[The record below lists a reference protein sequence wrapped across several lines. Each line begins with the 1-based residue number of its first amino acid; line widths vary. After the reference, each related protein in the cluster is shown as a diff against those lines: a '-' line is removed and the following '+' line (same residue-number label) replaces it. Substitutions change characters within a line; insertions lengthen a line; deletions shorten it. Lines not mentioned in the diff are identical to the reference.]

1 MSEADNI
8 KVIFLDIDGV
18 LNNEEHIVKIHGLLG
33 KEQYLDLLREIGEL
47 PFDYR
52 SCELLQKF
60 TKETNVEVILS
71 STWRLNPEAPNIIK
85 RYAGIEIKDITPRLH
100 SIRGEEIQQYLDN
113 HKEITNYVILDDDND
128 MLESQKEHFVKV
140 NNKYGLTIKEIIQCE
155 NILK

>member
-1 MSEADNI
+1 M

-33 KEQYLDLLREIGEL
+33 EEQYLDLLREIGEL

-52 SCELLQKF
+52 SCKLLQEF
-60 TKETNVEVILS
+60 IKETNVEIILS

-100 SIRGEEIQQYLDN
+100 GIRGEEIQQYLDS
-113 HKEITNYVILDDDND
+113 HKEITNYVILDDDSD

-140 NNKYGLTIKEIIQCE
+140 NNKVGLTIKEIIQCE

>member
-1 MSEADNI
+1 M

-18 LNNEEHIVKIHGLLG
+18 LNNEEHIVKIHNLLG
-33 KEQYLDLLREIGEL
+33 EEQYLDILRKIGEL

-52 SCELLQKF
+52 SCKLLQEF
-60 TKETNVEVILS
+60 IKETNAEVILS
-71 STWRLNPEAPNIIK
+71 STWRLNPESINIIK

-100 SIRGEEIQQYLDN
+100 SMRGEEIQQYLDN
-113 HKEITNYVILDDDND
+113 HKEITNYVILDDDSD

-140 NNKYGLTIKEIIQCE
+140 NNKVGLTIKEIIQCE

>member
-1 MSEADNI
+1 M

-33 KEQYLDLLREIGEL
+33 KEQYLDLLRETGEL

-52 SCELLQKF
+52 SCELLQEFIK
-60 TKETNVEVILS
+60 TTNAEVILS

-85 RYAGIEIKDITPRLH
+85 RYAGIEIKDITPRLKG
-100 SIRGEEIQQYLDN
+100 IRGEEIQKYLDN
-113 HKEITNYVILDDDND
+113 HKEITNYVILDDDSD

-140 NNKYGLTIKEIIQCE
+140 NNKVGLTIKEIIQCE

>member
-1 MSEADNI
+1 M

-60 TKETNVEVILS
+60 IKETNVEVILS

-85 RYAGIEIKDITPRLH
+85 RYAGIEIKDITPRLNG
-100 SIRGEEIQQYLDN
+100 IRGEEIQQYLDN
-113 HKEITNYVILDDDND
+113 HKEISNYVILDDDSD
-128 MLESQKEHFVKV
+128 MLESQKKHFVKV
-140 NNKYGLTIKEIIQCE
+140 NNKVGLTIKEIIQCE

>member
-1 MSEADNI
+1 M

-33 KEQYLDLLREIGEL
+33 KEQYLDLLRKITEL

-52 SCELLQKF
+52 SCKLLQELIEK
-60 TKETNVEVILS
+60 TNVEVILS

-85 RYAGIEIKDITPRLH
+85 RYAGIEIKDITPRLNG
-100 SIRGEEIQQYLDN
+100 IRGEEIQQYLDN
-113 HKEITNYVILDDDND
+113 HKEISNYVILDDDSD

-140 NNKYGLTIKEIIQCE
+140 DNKIGLTIKEIIQCE

>member
-1 MSEADNI
+1 M

-18 LNNEEHIVKIHGLLG
+18 LNNKNHIVKIHRLLG
-33 KEQYLDLLREIGEL
+33 EEQYLDLLRKITEL

-52 SCELLQKF
+52 SCELLQELIEK
-60 TKETNVEVILS
+60 TNVEVILS

-85 RYAGIEIKDITPRLH
+85 RYAGIEIKDITPRLNG
-100 SIRGEEIQQYLDN
+100 IRGKEIQQYLDD

-140 NNKYGLTIKEIIQCE
+140 NNKVGLTIKEIIQCE

>member
-1 MSEADNI
+1 M

-60 TKETNVEVILS
+60 IKETNVEVILS

-85 RYAGIEIKDITPRLH
+85 RYAGIKDYSNLIPGPGGMLDRIDSVIFAAPFAYYLV
-100 SIRGEEIQQYLDN
+100 SIF
-113 HKEITNYVILDDDND
+113 
-128 MLESQKEHFVKV
+128 ML
-140 NNKYGLTIKEIIQCE
+140 
-155 NILK
+155 